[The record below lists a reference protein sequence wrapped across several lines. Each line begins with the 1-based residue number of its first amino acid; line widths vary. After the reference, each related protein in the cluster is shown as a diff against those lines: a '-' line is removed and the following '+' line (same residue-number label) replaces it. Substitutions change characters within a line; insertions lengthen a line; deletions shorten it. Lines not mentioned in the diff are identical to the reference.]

1 MFVAK
6 MIEQAELLAGCADLV
21 ASALQIADDA
31 GSPLVGALLQEAY
44 DAICR
49 EIGEAGADR

>member
-1 MFVAK
+1 MAAWARAES

-31 GSPLVGALLQEAY
+31 GSA
-44 DAICR
+44 
-49 EIGEAGADR
+49 AGRRAAARSL

>member
-1 MFVAK
+1 MAK
-6 MIEQAELLAGCADLV
+6 TTEQAELLVRCADLV

-49 EIGEAGADR
+49 EVRQAAADR